1 MTNTNNMS
9 AAELYAYHAK
19 RGAELVEAGYGWTQ
33 LMADVDSVNDT
44 MREIYLARVRNLFAN
59 SKLSSI

>member
-1 MTNTNNMS
+1 MTNTNEMN

-19 RGAELVEAGYGWTQ
+19 RGAELVEAGYGWSQ
-33 LMADVDSVNDT
+33 LMADVDSVNDM
-44 MREIYLARVRNLFAN
+44 MRDMYLTRVRNMFAN